1 MKDSKKA
8 EVSEVSKQCKKV
20 VREYDESLKRR
31 VVEAIT
37 QEGMT
42 LYRASKFY
50 NIPDSTI
57 GGWIKKLS
65 SEVVASN
72 FTIAMTPEEEKEV
85 EALKKEKEQMAKA
98 LQDAQLKISSLET
111 LISVA
116 EKNLKIDIRKKSG
129 SKQSN

>member
-1 MKDSKKA
+1 MKDFKKA
-8 EVSEVSKQCKKV
+8 SGSETSEKSKRV
-20 VREYDESLKRR
+20 LREYDESLKRR
-31 VVEAIT
+31 VVEAIA

-57 GGWIKKLS
+57 SGWIKKLS

-85 EALKKEKEQMAKA
+85 ESLKKEKEQMAKA
-98 LQDAQLKISSLET
+98 LQEAQLKISSLET
-111 LISVA
+111 LINVA

-129 SKQSN
+129 SKPSN

>member
-1 MKDSKKA
+1 MNNINRSSESEASEKSKRLI
-8 EVSEVSKQCKKV
+8 
-20 VREYDESLKRR
+20 REYDESLKRR
-31 VVEAIT
+31 VVECIT

-50 NIPDSTI
+50 NIPEATI
-57 GGWIKKLS
+57 RGWIKKLS

-72 FTIAMTPEEEKEV
+72 FTIAMTPEEAKEV
-85 EALKKEKEQMAKA
+85 EALKKEKEQMTKA

-111 LISVA
+111 LINVA

-129 SKQSN
+129 SKPSN